1 MKTIVDVKFRIKPKR
16 VNDPVAGKEVVSA
29 KHLLI
34 TMRVRFGSMRLEFS
48 TGYNIDAEFWD
59 AKAGHSIGMG
69 EIDHEIN
76 NGLKKMVSYVRD
88 TVTLFME
95 KELFPTQKQF
105 RETFQMIKDGKIHVK
120 SGKTASCVDDDT
132 SAAGLRRNIFHPP
145 AFSLFQSSSRC
156 YNS

>member
-69 EIDHEIN
+69 EIDHDFT
-76 NGLKKMVSYVRD
+76 R
-88 TVTLFME
+88 
-95 KELFPTQKQF
+95 Q
-105 RETFQMIKDGKIHVK
+105 H
-120 SGKTASCVDDDT
+120 
-132 SAAGLRRNIFHPP
+132 
-145 AFSLFQSSSRC
+145 SLFFSHRLVATIHKLSKYIGKDKAERTCRSPFQQGCKSPTCR
-156 YNS
+156 